1 MFGKII
7 GTGSYIPEKIVSNED
22 ISSIVDTTEQWIEE
36 RTGIYNRH
44 IMNEETTSDMA
55 VYASKKAIE
64 NAKIDPMDID
74 MIVVSSVSSNLILPN
89 TACYVQ
95 KEIGAENACC
105 LDLNSACTGFI
116 MAYNMIQSYINLGLV
131 KTALIIGT
139 EGLSKLVDWS
149 DRGTCIL
156 FGDGA
161 GAAIVQEDKNAKFDT
176 VMFADGSGGKSL
188 YMENDFAT
196 RTNPFLEQSSIK
208 KDNYIEMDGQQV
220 FRFAVKQVPDGINK
234 LMEKMNITEENI
246 DYLVL
251 HQANERIIKSIAKRL
266 KVDIKKVPINIE
278 NYGNMSS
285 ACIPILLDQL
295 NRTGQINSGDKI
307 IMAGFGAGLTWAAT
321 YLEY

>member
-7 GTGSYIPEKIVSNED
+7 GTGSYIPKKIVSNDD
-22 ISSIVDTTEQWIEE
+22 ISSIVDTTGQWIEE
-36 RTGIYNRH
+36 RTGICNRH
-44 IMNEETTSDMA
+44 IMEEETTADMA
-55 VYASKKAIE
+55 VYASQRAMK
-64 NAKIDPMDID
+64 NAKIEPTDID

-95 KEIGAENACC
+95 EQIGAKNASC

-116 MAYNMIQSYINLGLV
+116 MAYNMVQSYISLGLI
-131 KTALIIGT
+131 KTALIVGS
-139 EGLSKLVDWS
+139 EGLSKLVDWN

-188 YMENDFAT
+188 YMENGFAA
-196 RTNPFLEQSSIK
+196 RTNPFLEQNPIK
-208 KDNYIEMDGQQV
+208 KDNYIEMDG
-220 FRFAVKQVPDGINK
+220 
-234 LMEKMNITEENI
+234 
-246 DYLVL
+246 
-251 HQANERIIKSIAKRL
+251 QANERIIKSIAKRL

-295 NRTGQINSGDKI
+295 NRTGQINSGDKM

>member
-7 GTGSYIPEKIVSNED
+7 VTGSYIPEKIVSNED

-95 KEIGAENACC
+95 KEIGAENASCI
-105 LDLNSACTGFI
+105 DLNSACTGFI
-116 MAYNMIQSYINLGLV
+116 MAYNMVQSYINLGLV

-196 RTNPFLEQSSIK
+196 RTNPFLEQSPIK
-208 KDNYIEMDGQQV
+208 KDNYI
-220 FRFAVKQVPDGINK
+220 KLSLSYIN
-234 LMEKMNITEENI
+234 T
-246 DYLVL
+246 
-251 HQANERIIKSIAKRL
+251 S
-266 KVDIKKVPINIE
+266 
-278 NYGNMSS
+278 
-285 ACIPILLDQL
+285 
-295 NRTGQINSGDKI
+295 
-307 IMAGFGAGLTWAAT
+307 
-321 YLEY
+321 